1 MSAVIPMMAG
11 IEYSKVA
18 FRPFL
23 YPVCAGC
30 FLSFAFLLFLSFAKL
45 GIWRII
51 RTFVA
56 LNQTKSNMNSTKS
69 IAALFDFDGVVMDTE
84 TQYSIF
90 WNEQGRKYHPE
101 LPEFGRLIK
110 GQTLTQIYAN
120 YFAGMEEVQHEITE
134 DLNKFEKNMLYNY
147 IPGVEAF
154 LKELRENGVK
164 IAIVTS
170 SNEMKMS
177 NVYKAHPELK
187 QSVDRILT
195 AEMFT
200 HSKPDPECFLLGAT
214 VFDTVPENCVVFED
228 SFHGLEAGNRAG
240 MTVIGLATTNPEE
253 QIRDKANAV
262 IQDFNGFSFEKMKNM
277 MR

>member
-1 MSAVIPMMAG
+1 
-11 IEYSKVA
+11 
-18 FRPFL
+18 
-23 YPVCAGC
+23 
-30 FLSFAFLLFLSFAKL
+30 
-45 GIWRII
+45 
-51 RTFVA
+51 
-56 LNQTKSNMNSTKS
+56 MNSTKS

-147 IPGVEAF
+147 IPGVETF

-177 NVYKAHPELK
+177 
-187 QSVDRILT
+187 
-195 AEMFT
+195 
-200 HSKPDPECFLLGAT
+200 
-214 VFDTVPENCVVFED
+214 
-228 SFHGLEAGNRAG
+228 RAG
-240 MTVIGLATTNPEE
+240 MTVIGLATTNSEE

>member
-1 MSAVIPMMAG
+1 
-11 IEYSKVA
+11 
-18 FRPFL
+18 
-23 YPVCAGC
+23 
-30 FLSFAFLLFLSFAKL
+30 
-45 GIWRII
+45 
-51 RTFVA
+51 
-56 LNQTKSNMNSTKS
+56 MNSTKS

-134 DLNKFEKNMLYNY
+134 DLNKFEKNIESAEMSPYNCKK
-147 IPGVEAF
+147 AF

-240 MTVIGLATTNPEE
+240 MTVIGLATTNSEE

>member
-1 MSAVIPMMAG
+1 
-11 IEYSKVA
+11 
-18 FRPFL
+18 
-23 YPVCAGC
+23 
-30 FLSFAFLLFLSFAKL
+30 
-45 GIWRII
+45 
-51 RTFVA
+51 
-56 LNQTKSNMNSTKS
+56 MNSTKS

-187 QSVDRILT
+187 QSVSSLLKCLLIPSLT
-195 AEMFT
+195 
-200 HSKPDPECFLLGAT
+200 P
-214 VFDTVPENCVVFED
+214 
-228 SFHGLEAGNRAG
+228 
-240 MTVIGLATTNPEE
+240 
-253 QIRDKANAV
+253 NA
-262 IQDFNGFSFEKMKNM
+262 FC
-277 MR
+277 

>member
-1 MSAVIPMMAG
+1 
-11 IEYSKVA
+11 
-18 FRPFL
+18 
-23 YPVCAGC
+23 
-30 FLSFAFLLFLSFAKL
+30 
-45 GIWRII
+45 
-51 RTFVA
+51 
-56 LNQTKSNMNSTKS
+56 MNSTKS

-195 AEMFT
+195 AETVSYT
-200 HSKPDPECFLLGAT
+200 HL
-214 VFDTVPENCVVFED
+214 
-228 SFHGLEAGNRAG
+228 RAHE
-240 MTVIGLATTNPEE
+240 T
-253 QIRDKANAV
+253 
-262 IQDFNGFSFEKMKNM
+262 
-277 MR
+277 

>member
-1 MSAVIPMMAG
+1 
-11 IEYSKVA
+11 
-18 FRPFL
+18 
-23 YPVCAGC
+23 
-30 FLSFAFLLFLSFAKL
+30 
-45 GIWRII
+45 
-51 RTFVA
+51 
-56 LNQTKSNMNSTKS
+56 MNSTKS

-120 YFAGMEEVQHEITE
+120 YFAGMEEV
-134 DLNKFEKNMLYNY
+134 
-147 IPGVEAF
+147 
-154 LKELRENGVK
+154 
-164 IAIVTS
+164 
-170 SNEMKMS
+170 
-177 NVYKAHPELK
+177 
-187 QSVDRILT
+187 
-195 AEMFT
+195 T

>member
-1 MSAVIPMMAG
+1 
-11 IEYSKVA
+11 
-18 FRPFL
+18 
-23 YPVCAGC
+23 
-30 FLSFAFLLFLSFAKL
+30 
-45 GIWRII
+45 
-51 RTFVA
+51 
-56 LNQTKSNMNSTKS
+56 MNSTKS

-84 TQYSIF
+84 TSIVYSGMNKDGNTI
-90 WNEQGRKYHPE
+90 RR

-177 NVYKAHPELK
+177 NVYKAHPELSK
-187 QSVDRILT
+187 VWTVSSLLKCLLIPSLT
-195 AEMFT
+195 
-200 HSKPDPECFLLGAT
+200 P
-214 VFDTVPENCVVFED
+214 
-228 SFHGLEAGNRAG
+228 
-240 MTVIGLATTNPEE
+240 
-253 QIRDKANAV
+253 NA
-262 IQDFNGFSFEKMKNM
+262 FC
-277 MR
+277 